1 MEEFKEIRELLT
13 AGMTK
18 STIKIMEKEINNKVL
33 DIINISKG
41 LEYADE
47 EQLNMV
53 EQELEENNKII
64 TKKTMEGE
72 VVGLDPKVN
81 SIIKILLNNKRKRH
95 VRTLK

>member
-18 STIKIMEKEINNKVL
+18 STIKIMEKEINYKVL

>member
-13 AGMTK
+13 AGMTN

-53 EQELEENNKII
+53 EQELEENDKII
-64 TKKTMEGE
+64 SKKTMEGE

>member
-53 EQELEENNKII
+53 EQELEENDKII
-64 TKKTMEGE
+64 SKKTMEGE

>member
-81 SIIKILLNNKRKRH
+81 NIIKILLNNKRKRH